1 MNELRILTTENDLY
15 THDISQMGDFFNVY
29 ISNLK
34 NTLEMQSKIE
44 DINIS
49 PATIEVLAEVI
60 NFGIKS
66 FQGTRYIADFGSLP
80 IDIQKKF
87 NAKKLVLQKSNKVV
101 GNNACFLVDPNK
113 PNEIVANLTLKKVL
127 FDPDTTDL
135 TRNMMIQMQLKQ
147 IGEKLDCIDEKINYQ
162 IQRDRDHEL
171 MEPFF
176 VARDYIRNAQASRDE
191 EEREKYLY
199 SAIDYLKRVYH
210 AAYLDLETSSK
221 FLSEKVNPLLLK
233 QKDITKYMIYM
244 CEDIY
249 MMNKSIGLELQIY
262 EYQNKKE
269 EAKNT
274 LLAYS
279 NGLIELSEKE
289 IGVHGETAIGLLQD
303 YYPYNNDNMNMWI
316 NFLNTIKEL
325 REGLKGIDVNTNVLL
340 LCAEA

>member
-127 FDPDTTDL
+127 FEPDTTDL

-176 VARDYIRNAQASRDE
+176 VARDYIRNAQASKDE

>member
-15 THDISQMGDFFNVY
+15 THDISQMGDFFNIY

-66 FQGTRYIADFGSLP
+66 FQGARYIADFGSLP

-101 GNNACFLVDPNK
+101 GNNACFLVDPK
-113 PNEIVANLTLKKVL
+113 DPGKIVANLTLKKVH

-176 VARDYIRNAQASRDE
+176 VARDYIRNAQASKDE